1 MPWEEDLDRSCSM
14 KSLQG
19 YNQDVTQNGDG
30 AFSHKCVHLSYSTAL
45 GNQGQFHLSNVKPKS
60 RQSDFPSRT
69 DSRDR
74 LLAQLYFSLECD
86 PGEGIVTH
94 T

>member
-30 AFSHKCVHLSYSTAL
+30 AFSHKCVHLSYSINSL
-45 GNQGQFHLSNVKPKS
+45 GKS
-60 RQSDFPSRT
+60 GSVPFIKRETQEQ
-69 DSRDR
+69 
-74 LLAQLYFSLECD
+74 AE
-86 PGEGIVTH
+86 
-94 T
+94 